1 MFLLKVSCGFQL
13 IVSAYKHV
21 QNALCISRIKLETS
35 LSWRSKLQLLA
46 RFRQVMMNYF

>member
-1 MFLLKVSCGFQL
+1 MFLLKASCGFQL

-35 LSWRSKLQLLA
+35 LNYLQNLQLLA
-46 RFRQVMMNYF
+46 RFRQVMLNYF